1 MGPPPTE
8 PRTPRGTV
16 SLCAFVATPEPHE
29 VPPGA
34 VAAREPAHIP
44 AAVGGRD
51 ALARPKRPNRK
62 RRRRA

>member
-1 MGPPPTE
+1 M
-8 PRTPRGTV
+8 